1 MTFQLPSCLINS
13 KCIIHIDLDC
23 FYCQVEE
30 RRVNLTPGTPAAVQ
44 QWGGL
49 IAVNYAARR
58 AGVQRHNTVEEARK
72 LCPEIMLLHVATY
85 AENDKEP
92 HYYPNPDRATHKVS
106 LDPYRNASKQIFKI
120 FSKYCSSL
128 QKIGLDEAF
137 MDITQTVN
145 ERLKS
150 KYIDQVPELYE
161 KLDDLVCEIPVD
173 WGNYGITIRSEE
185 ENSGDASTEKK
196 GDLDWSLT
204 TWCDLQLAVGAE
216 VAAEIRQAIFDELGL
231 TCSAGIAHYKV
242 VAKLCSSK
250 NKPNK
255 QTILRN
261 GALSNFMKDIPFTK
275 IRNLGGKLG
284 SEVESDLKIDKASDL
299 WQYNIEF
306 LQAKYGQST
315 GIWLYNIS
323 RGIDNEEVNAT
334 KAPKSLMAA
343 KSMRQPVTTA
353 KEMERWLSTLCAELH
368 TRVTTNLED
377 YGSWPKTLSLHY
389 RTARGAVQSRSKS
402 CPMLYKSDFKD
413 SDRFLKRVI
422 ELFGT
427 IEDPYPCV
435 GISLQA
441 NGCAQDESSSSH
453 DISKFLVQR
462 SQKQPPQTNILENK
476 QESQEAQIV
485 RGQPSDRKHGFFAA
499 FHTETQNTPSKTS
512 PRDPEDALSF
522 NLETTSDSLWTC
534 DKCHERIPH
543 TQVEEH
549 TDYHFAL
556 EIQVSD
562 RVPTQVNT
570 SSVSIAKPKGKG
582 KRKSKAEISKAEK
595 KHKIS
600 TFFQKSS

>member
-1 MTFQLPSCLINS
+1 MSFPLPSCLS
-13 KCIIHIDLDC
+13 KSRCIIHIDLDC

-30 RRVNLTPGTPAAVQ
+30 QRAGLAPGTPAAVQ
-44 QWGGL
+44 QWNGL
-49 IAVNYAARR
+49 IAVNYAARK
-58 AGVQRHNTVEEARK
+58 AGVQRHSTVEEAKK
-72 LCPEIMLLHVATY
+72 LCPEIVLLHVATY

-92 HYYPNPDRATHKVS
+92 HYYPNPNRATHKVS
-106 LDPYRNASKQIFKI
+106 LDPYRNTSKQIFKV

-145 ERLKS
+145 DRLKAR
-150 KYIDQVPELYE
+150 YLDQIPELYE
-161 KLDDLVCEIPVD
+161 KFDDLVCEVPID
-173 WGNYGITIRSEE
+173 WDKYGITVRSEE
-185 ENSGDASTEKK
+185 ESSADMNTEKK

-216 VAAEIRQAIFDELGL
+216 VAAEIRQTIFDELGL

-250 NKPNK
+250 NKPDK

-261 GALSNFMKDIPFTK
+261 CSLSGFMKDIPFTK

-284 SEVESDLKIDKASDL
+284 SEVENDLKIDKASDL
-299 WQYNIEF
+299 WQYNLEF
-306 LQAKYGQST
+306 LQSKYGQST
-315 GIWLYNIS
+315 GTWLYNIS

-343 KSMRQPVTTA
+343 KSMRRPVTTS

-368 TRVTTNLED
+368 TRVTTNFED

-402 CPMLYKSDFKD
+402 CPMLYRGEFKD
-413 SDRFLKRVI
+413 SDRFLKKVV

-427 IEDPYPCV
+427 IEDPFPCI
-435 GISLQA
+435 GISVQA
-441 NGCAQDESSSSH
+441 NGCVQDTASSH
-453 DISKFLVQR
+453 DISKFLVQC
-462 SQKQPPQTNILENK
+462 PQNPVQESILSTK
-476 QESQEAQIV
+476 HSQEAQIV
-485 RGQPSDRKHGFFAA
+485 CDQPSDHKHGFFAA

-512 PRDPEDALSF
+512 PKDPEGTMSF
-522 NLETTSDSLWTC
+522 NLGTSSDPLWTC

-556 EIQVSD
+556 ELHVSD
-562 RVPTQVNT
+562 RKPAQVNT
-570 SSVSIAKPKGKG
+570 SSKSILDPKPKL
-582 KRKSKAEISKAEK
+582 KRKSKTEITKPEK
-595 KHKIS
+595 KQKI
-600 TFFQKSS
+600 TMFFQKP